1 MITILKNIFMSYNI
15 NMNEKS
21 TIKELLKEYIN
32 YLELEKGRSKKTQ
45 KNYLRYLQEFIN
57 FSKVNQ
63 SEEINEEKIRSFR
76 LYLSQKNIKKI
87 TQSYYLIAL
96 RNFLKY
102 LIRHDFKT
110 LAPEKIELPKISRK
124 QIEILE
130 YDELEKLLEA
140 PKGNDLKT
148 LRDKAILETLF
159 STGLRVS
166 ELCNLNRYLNFDRGE
181 ITIRGKGDKLR
192 IVFLSD
198 RAKKA
203 IKNYL
208 DKRIDTEEALFVS
221 LTRNKNP
228 KVIGRITPRTV
239 ERLIDFWARKAG
251 IAQKVWPHMIRHS
264 YATDLLING
273 ADLRAVQELLGHQNI
288 STTQVYTH
296 LTNKELKE
304 IHRAFHAKRRK

>member
-1 MITILKNIFMSYNI
+1 MSYNI